1 MANTIKC
8 RHITDDEKKL
18 FNDLKVDVSADNNSD
33 ALKQLLAAYK
43 ERPEM
48 VLNASDEPAF

>member
-8 RHITDDEKKL
+8 RHMTDAEKKL
-18 FNDLKVDVSADNNSD
+18 FDDLKVDVDADNNSD
-33 ALKQLLAAYK
+33 ALKQLLAAYE